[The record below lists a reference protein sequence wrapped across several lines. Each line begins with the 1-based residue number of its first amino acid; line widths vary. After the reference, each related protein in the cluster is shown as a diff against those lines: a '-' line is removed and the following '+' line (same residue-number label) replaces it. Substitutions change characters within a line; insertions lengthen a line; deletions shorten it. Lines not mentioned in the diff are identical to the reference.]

1 MFIKMNKG
9 YYKISFIEMN
19 TTMEPTITVEKYI
32 ESMTEKEKQA
42 YQIAKEHLG
51 SLFTIE
57 KTNGYLQWIEKQR
70 EFPTGEA
77 L

>member
-1 MFIKMNKG
+1 
-9 YYKISFIEMN
+9 MN
-19 TTMEPTITVEKYI
+19 TTMEPTIAVEKYI

-57 KTNGYLQWIEKQR
+57 KTNGYLQWIEKQ
-70 EFPTGEA
+70 TSTK
-77 L
+77 

>member
-19 TTMEPTITVEKYI
+19 TTMEPTIAVEKYI

-57 KTNGYLQWIEKQR
+57 KTNGYLQWIEKQ
-70 EFPTGEA
+70 TSTK
-77 L
+77 

>member
-19 TTMEPTITVEKYI
+19 TTMEPIITVEKYI

-57 KTNGYLQWIEKQR
+57 KTNGYLQWIEKQ
-70 EFPTGEA
+70 TSTK
-77 L
+77 